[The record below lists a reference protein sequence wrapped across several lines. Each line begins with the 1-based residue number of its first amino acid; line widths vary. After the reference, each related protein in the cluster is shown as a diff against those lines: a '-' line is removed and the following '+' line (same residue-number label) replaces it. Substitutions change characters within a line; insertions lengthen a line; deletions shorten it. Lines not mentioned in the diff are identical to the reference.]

1 MSFETIQVRVEPPI
15 CTIKIDRGDA
25 NNTINGKLVVEI
37 GQALAT
43 CDNPSIRVVV
53 IEGSPDVF
61 CLGADFKDYAEHT
74 SDNAPDP
81 AALYDLW
88 ARLGS
93 GPFVS
98 IARVQGKA
106 AAGGVGF
113 AAACDIVLA
122 DRSAHFSLSE
132 MLFSLFPAC
141 VLPFLIKRIGVQRAH
156 FMTLTTAPITAQ
168 QALEWGL
175 VDDCDDNCE
184 TLLRK
189 HLLRL
194 RRLSKTG
201 IQNYKT
207 YMNALNGIVTQ
218 SRSGAIAANRDLF
231 ADPNNRE
238 AIRRFVQTGVFP
250 WEE

>member
-1 MSFETIQVRVEPPI
+1 MGFETIQVRVEPPV

-25 NNTINGKLVVEI
+25 SNTINGTLVAEF
-37 GQALAT
+37 GQALDT
-43 CDNPSIRVVV
+43 CEQSSIHVVV
-53 IEGSPDVF
+53 IEGSAGVF
-61 CLGADFKDYAEHT
+61 CLGADFKDYAENT
-74 SDNAPDP
+74 DRNTPDP

-88 ARLGS
+88 ERLGS

-98 IARVQGKA
+98 IAHVQGKA
-106 AAGGVGF
+106 NAGGVGF
-113 AAACDIVLA
+113 VAACDIVLA
-122 DRSAHFSLSE
+122 DRSAHFGLSE
-132 MLFSLFPAC
+132 MVFSLFPAC

-168 QALEWGL
+168 QALDWGL
-175 VDDCDDNCE
+175 VDDCDANSE

-194 RRLSKTG
+194 RRLSKSG
-201 IQNYKT
+201 IRNYKA
-207 YMNALNGIVTQ
+207 YMNTLNGIVAQ
-218 SRSGAIAANRDLF
+218 SRSTAIAANRALF
-231 ADPNNRE
+231 SDPDNRE